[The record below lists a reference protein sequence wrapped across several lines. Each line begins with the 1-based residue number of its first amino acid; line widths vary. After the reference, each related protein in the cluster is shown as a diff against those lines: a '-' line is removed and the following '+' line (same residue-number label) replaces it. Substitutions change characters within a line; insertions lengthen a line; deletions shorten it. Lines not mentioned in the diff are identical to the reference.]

1 MSHGEVQQLT
11 DAVDSGADKSAD
23 FGLCVGIDRKS
34 HEQLATSSDR
44 NFHAVIPAGGSG
56 TRLWP
61 LSRRGFPKFL
71 QPLPGPRT
79 MIQETVE
86 RLLPLAGADN
96 IHIITGLDHA
106 TEISRQ
112 LPCLSDEAL
121 VIEPA
126 PRGTGPA
133 IGLGVALASRGSAD
147 AIVGSFA
154 ADHYVRYPDR
164 FRDDVRAAI
173 EVAREGY
180 LVTIG
185 IEPEYPETGYGYIQV
200 GDSLGNYLGRESH
213 RVRRFVEKP
222 DIATARSYVESG
234 EYLWNASMF
243 VWRADVLMDEMRKLL
258 PDHYQ
263 ALATIS
269 AAWDTPERDEVLA
282 EVWSGLADVT
292 IDHGILEHSDKVAV
306 VPSSMG
312 WTDLGDWHSVG
323 SIRSSG
329 DSATVVG
336 GAEIIEIDSNSN
348 VVEGMGRLIA
358 LVGVENLIVI
368 DTADALLVCDRSRA
382 QEVKAVVDRL
392 RAEGRTELL

>member
-1 MSHGEVQQLT
+1 M
-11 DAVDSGADKSAD
+11 
-23 FGLCVGIDRKS
+23 
-34 HEQLATSSDR
+34 TSSR
-44 NFHAVIPAGGSG
+44 AGAFHAIIPAGGSG

-61 LSRRGFPKFL
+61 LSRRAFPKFL
-71 QPLPGPRT
+71 QPLPGPGT

-86 RLLPLAGADN
+86 RLLPLAGPER
-96 IHIITGLDHA
+96 IHIITGADHA
-106 TEISRQ
+106 AAISEQ
-112 LPCLSDEAL
+112 LPQLTDDAL

-133 IGLGVALASRGSAD
+133 IGLGVALAARDEPEAV
-147 AIVGSFA
+147 VGSFA
-154 ADHYVRYPDR
+154 ADHYVRQPER

-185 IEPEYPETGYGYIQV
+185 IQPEYPETGYGYIHV
-200 GDSLGNYLGRESH
+200 GDELGSYAGREAH

-222 DIATARSYVESG
+222 DLDTARDYVQAG

-243 VWRADVLMDEMRKLL
+243 VWRADVLMDEIRAHL
-258 PDHYQ
+258 PEHYH
-263 ALATIS
+263 ALVQIS
-269 AAWDTPERDEVLA
+269 AAWDTPERDAVLA
-282 EVWSGLADVT
+282 EVWAGLTDVT
-292 IDHGILEHSDKVAV
+292 IDHGILEHSQRVAV

-323 SIRSSG
+323 SIRAG
-329 DSATVVG
+329 G
-336 GAEIIEIDSNSN
+336 GAGTVIDGAEVIEIDSTSN
-348 VVEGMGRLIA
+348 IVDASGRLVA

-368 DTADALLVCDRSRA
+368 DTGDALLVCDRARA